1 MGEKIIRTATQIN
14 LVFLIAQVLIIV
26 SIWRF
31 LPPEIPLFYS
41 RPWGSDQLVD
51 YPAII
56 TLPAVCLIV
65 FFTNTVIARLA
76 IKEETLIKKM
86 LSLASLIFTLLI
98 LISLIQIIRLV
109 T

>member
-1 MGEKIIRTATQIN
+1 MGEKIIRTAAQIN
-14 LVFLIAQVLIIV
+14 LVLLITQALIII

-41 RPWGSDQLVD
+41 RPWGRDQLVS
-51 YPAII
+51 YPGII

-65 FFTNTVIARLA
+65 FFTNTVIAQLA
-76 IKEETLIKKM
+76 VKEEALIKKM
-86 LSLASLIFTLLI
+86 LSLTSLTFTLLI